1 MSITVSSSTAS
12 YFSPATLP
20 QRDRRATAER
30 RVPMKAK
37 PLAESESESSW
48 GRHAL
53 LTGVLGV
60 VLGSTG
66 VMAVLAQRAA
76 SSAEQTANSAM
87 AQQPVAA
94 VTVTAPL
101 FDATPAV
108 SAVAGTTG
116 AATGAAIA
124 EAVAGAESYSE
135 DAAGVP
141 GATYREP
148 PVMPPVTSGLNATP
162 AR

>member
-37 PLAESESESSW
+37 PLAEAEAEAESSW

-76 SSAEQTANSAM
+76 SSAEQTANLAM

-94 VTVTAPL
+94 VTVTAPV

-116 AATGAAIA
+116 AAIA
-124 EAVAGAESYSE
+124 EAIAGAESYSE

>member
-37 PLAESESESSW
+37 PSAEAEAESSW

-60 VLGSTG
+60 VLGYTG

-76 SSAEQTANSAM
+76 SSAEQTANLAM
-87 AQQPVAA
+87 VQQPVAA

-108 SAVAGTTG
+108 SAVAGT
-116 AATGAAIA
+116 TGAAIA

-148 PVMPPVTSGLNATP
+148 PVVRSEPFAANVSVIK
-162 AR
+162 

>member
-1 MSITVSSSTAS
+1 
-12 YFSPATLP
+12 
-20 QRDRRATAER
+20 
-30 RVPMKAK
+30 MKAK
-37 PLAESESESSW
+37 PLAESEVESSW

-76 SSAEQTANSAM
+76 SSAEQTANLAM

-94 VTVTAPL
+94 VTVTAPV

-108 SAVAGTTG
+108 SAVAGT
-116 AATGAAIA
+116 TGAAIA

>member
-37 PLAESESESSW
+37 PSAEAESSW
-48 GRHAL
+48 SRHAL

-116 AATGAAIA
+116 AAIA
-124 EAVAGAESYSE
+124 EAVAGAESYTE

>member
-37 PLAESESESSW
+37 PLAESEVESSW

-76 SSAEQTANSAM
+76 SSAEQTANLAM

-108 SAVAGTTG
+108 SAVAGT
-116 AATGAAIA
+116 TGAAIA